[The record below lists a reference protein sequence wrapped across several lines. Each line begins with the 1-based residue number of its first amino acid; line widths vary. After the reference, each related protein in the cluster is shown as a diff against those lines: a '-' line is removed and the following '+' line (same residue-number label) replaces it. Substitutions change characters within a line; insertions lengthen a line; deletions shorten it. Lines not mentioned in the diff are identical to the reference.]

1 MKTKTLPGFDTVGNR
16 PLMVMHTFSI
26 SPDGQLQ
33 HFTDG
38 TLRATVPPEGWA
50 DYCRQYP
57 DAQDIVDELTKP
69 TEVKPAAQEQTG
81 PTVQEQLE
89 AALAKV
95 QELQAA
101 QADTIQ
107 RMTQPGQA

>member
-1 MKTKTLPGFDTVGNR
+1 MKTKTIAGFEKVTGR
-16 PLMVMHTFSI
+16 PPLVVWHTFEATD
-26 SPDGQLQ
+26 DGQLA
-33 HFTDG
+33 HLIDG
-38 TLRATVPPEGWA
+38 NLRATIPPEGWA
-50 DYCRQYP
+50 DYCKEYP

-69 TEVKPAAQEQTG
+69 TEVKPAAQEQAG

-101 QADTIQ
+101 QA
-107 RMTQPGQA
+107 TQ